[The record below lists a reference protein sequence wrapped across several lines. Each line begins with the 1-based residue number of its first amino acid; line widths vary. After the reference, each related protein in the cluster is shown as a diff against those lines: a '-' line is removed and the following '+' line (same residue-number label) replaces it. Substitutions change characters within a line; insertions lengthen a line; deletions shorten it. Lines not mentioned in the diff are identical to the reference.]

1 MKTFMYRGYDRDGAR
16 VRGVVEALDLK
27 DAREKL
33 AARTILPEE
42 LSAATGS
49 GPAAWSWLG
58 SRHSMRRDEPRG
70 ECYRA
75 LSTMIAAG
83 LPLVDALNIL
93 LEQTPSTHTEAARQL
108 AGLRDAV
115 RDGARLVD
123 AAERAGIPLTA
134 FESAVLESGERT
146 GNLSGSFSDLAD
158 YLAEIGRIRQTIRT
172 ACLYPA
178 IIVAVALL
186 VGVGVMG
193 FLVPRMAA
201 VFAESGM
208 PLPWLTRVVVAA
220 GSWMLPVVVPLLLGL
235 VLLALA
241 GIRRVRSQPAWRR
254 GLERRISRWWIA
266 GHGFRVLTSLRFART
281 ASLLLRGGLPMV
293 DTIQLAGRA
302 TGSAWLAA
310 EAADAAQAIRQGA
323 PVSRTLAR
331 IPVLGAELGAWLRAG
346 EASGDLAGMFAYAG
360 ERQRQKWTLFMDRS
374 VALIEPVLIVVVA
387 VFVLIV
393 ALAILLPILSL
404 NLQLG

>member
-1 MKTFMYRGYDRDGAR
+1 MKTFMYRGYDRNGAR

-42 LSAATGS
+42 LVPAS
-49 GPAAWSWLG
+49 GGRRGAWSWR
-58 SRHSMRRDEPRG
+58 SARQSMMQDEPRG
-70 ECYRA
+70 EFYRA
-75 LSTMIAAG
+75 MSTMIAAG

-93 LEQTPSTHTEAARQL
+93 LEQTPPAHTDAARQL
-108 AGLRDAV
+108 AGVRDAV
-115 RDGARLVD
+115 RDGARLVE

-158 YLAEIGRIRQTIRT
+158 YLVEVGRIRQTIRT

-178 IIVAVALL
+178 IIVAVAML

-208 PLPWLTRVVVAA
+208 PLPWLTRAVVTA
-220 GSWMLPVVVPLLLGL
+220 GAWFIPVVLPL
-235 VLLALA
+235 VLLLILAVLA
-241 GIRRVRSQPAWRR
+241 GMRRVRTQPSLRKAA
-254 GLERRISRWWIA
+254 ERRISRWWIA

-293 DTIQLAGRA
+293 EAVPLAGRA

-310 EAADAAQAIRQGA
+310 EAAEAAQAIRQGA

-331 IPVLGAELGAWLRAG
+331 IPVIGEELGAWLRAG

-387 VFVLIV
+387 VFVLVV

>member
-1 MKTFMYRGYDRDGAR
+1 MKTFMYRGYDRDGVR
-16 VRGVVEALDLK
+16 VRGAVEALDLK

-33 AARTILPEE
+33 ATRSILPEE
-42 LSAATGS
+42 LAAAAGS
-49 GPAAWSWLG
+49 RQGAWSWRG
-58 SRHSMRRDEPRG
+58 SRHSMFRDEPRG
-70 ECYRA
+70 EFYRA
-75 LSTMIAAG
+75 MSTMIAAG

-93 LEQTPSTHTEAARQL
+93 LEQTPAAHTDAARQL

-123 AAERAGIPLTA
+123 AAERAGIPLGA

-158 YLAEIGRIRQTIRT
+158 YLMEIGRIRQTIRT

-178 IIVAVALL
+178 IIVVVALL
-186 VGVGVMG
+186 VGIGVMG
-193 FLVPRMAA
+193 FLVPRMAD

-208 PLPWLTRVVVAA
+208 PLPWLTRMVVAA
-220 GSWMLPVVVPLLLGL
+220 GAWFIPVVVPILLALCLLGL
-235 VLLALA
+235 S
-241 GIRRVRSQPAWRR
+241 GWRRVRSQPPLRR
-254 GLERRISRWWIA
+254 ALERRISRWWIA
-266 GHGFRVLTSLRFART
+266 GHGFRVLASMRFART

-302 TGSAWLAA
+302 TGSAWLTA
-310 EAADAAQAIRQGA
+310 ETSDAAQSVRQGA
-323 PVSRTLAR
+323 PVSRTLAAV
-331 IPVLGAELGAWLRAG
+331 PVIGSELGAWLRAG
-346 EASGDLAGMFAYAG
+346 EASGDLAGMFAFAA

-387 VFVLIV
+387 VFVLLV

>member
-16 VRGVVEALDLK
+16 VRGVIEALDLK

-33 AARTILPEE
+33 AGRTVLPEE
-42 LSAATGS
+42 LSAVAGNS
-49 GPAAWSWLG
+49 SSAWSWG
-58 SRHSMRRDEPRG
+58 GGRHSMRRDEPRG
-70 ECYRA
+70 EFYRA
-75 LSTMIAAG
+75 MSTMIAAG

-93 LEQTPSTHTEAARQL
+93 LEQTPPTYTDAARQL

-123 AAERAGIPLTA
+123 AAGRAGLPLTA

-146 GNLSGSFSDLAD
+146 GNLAGSFADLAD
-158 YLAEIGRIRQTIRT
+158 YLVEIGRIRQTIRT

-208 PLPWLTRVVVAA
+208 PLPWLTRFVVAA
-220 GSWMLPVVVPLLLGL
+220 GSWFIPVVLPVMLGL
-235 VLLALA
+235 VLLVLA
-241 GIRRVRSQPAWRR
+241 GLRKVRAQPALRR

-281 ASLLLRGGLPMV
+281 ASLLLQGGLPMV

-302 TGSAWLAA
+302 TGSSWLAA
-310 EAADAAQAIRQGA
+310 EAADATQAIRQGA
-323 PVSRTLAR
+323 PVSRTLAQM
-331 IPVLGAELGAWLRAG
+331 PVLGTELGAWLRAG

-360 ERQRQKWTLFMDRS
+360 ERQRQKWALFMDRS

-387 VFVLIV
+387 VFVLLV